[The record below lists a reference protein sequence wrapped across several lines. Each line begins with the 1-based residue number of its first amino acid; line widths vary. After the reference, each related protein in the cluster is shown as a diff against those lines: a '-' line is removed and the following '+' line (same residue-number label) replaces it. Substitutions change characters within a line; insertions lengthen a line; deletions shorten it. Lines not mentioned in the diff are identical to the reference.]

1 MSYFRDLGQMGVANL
16 RGNFETNC
24 GSTASNF
31 DKVAKDGGQTNQLYN
46 ILTIVVIILALIAG
60 VSAFGKDKDGKEVV
74 KDKSVREFSKII
86 FWGLIISL
94 LPLIIMA
101 IYEYILFSQQWQKWF
116 NQLTPKCQN
125 QWNTMN
131 IISTSLNNLAAD
143 AADKN

>member
-1 MSYFRDLGQMGVANL
+1 MSYFRDLGQMGVASL
-16 RGNFETNC
+16 RSNFETNC

-31 DKVAKDGGQTNQLYN
+31 DKVTKSGGQKNILYN

-74 KDKSVREFSKII
+74 KDKNVREFSKII
-86 FWGLIISL
+86 FWGLIVSL

-101 IYEYILFSQQWQKWF
+101 IYEYIVFAQQWQKWF
-116 NQLTPKCQN
+116 NQLTPDCQN

-131 IISTSLNNLAAD
+131 MISTAINNLSSN
-143 AADKN
+143 KN

>member
-1 MSYFRDLGQMGVANL
+1 MSYFRNLGEIGVASL

-46 ILTIVVIILALIAG
+46 ILTLLVIFLSVITGAIAY
-60 VSAFGKDKDGKEVV
+60 GKDKDGKPPI
-74 KDKSVREFSKII
+74 KDKKVIDFSKII

-116 NQLTPKCQN
+116 NQLTPTCQN

-131 IISTSLNNLAAD
+131 MISTALNNLAAD
-143 AADKN
+143 KN